1 MRFVFTY
8 RSNLLFGIRNVRHLG
23 QLLSVFVRGSPLLA
37 GAARSQGRF
46 CTHTTSST
54 YEAT

>member
-37 GAARSQGRF
+37 GAARGQGRF